1 MIETENQDNLDSLL
15 ENYGKQKEINTA
27 VDWEKVHKRIT
38 HFERRRICF
47 NFIRNTAA
55 IILPLFL
62 TYQYVIE
69 PMLSGKRTKEDLIT
83 ICSAPGLVTKT
94 ILPDGSEVWLNA
106 QSTLTYPREFHQKER
121 TVMLTGE
128 AYFNV
133 SSDKRHRFNVRIPQK
148 MVVSA
153 YGTKFNVN
161 AYATDRNYEVTLAE
175 GHVEVSSDM
184 GIQARKALVADE
196 KAVLNASTGGID
208 VAVADTYVET
218 AWKEGKMVFRRE
230 KLDKITEKLSR
241 KFGVTI
247 RLEGDKLKEYEY
259 TATFTDETLDD
270 ILDLLTRSAPITYRI
285 TKQKQ
290 LEDKTFTQREIIIQ
304 TM

>member
-1 MIETENQDNLDSLL
+1 
-15 ENYGKQKEINTA
+15 
-27 VDWEKVHKRIT
+27 
-38 HFERRRICF
+38 
-47 NFIRNTAA
+47 
-55 IILPLFL
+55 
-62 TYQYVIE
+62 
-69 PMLSGKRTKEDLIT
+69 
-83 ICSAPGLVTKT
+83 
-94 ILPDGSEVWLNA
+94 
-106 QSTLTYPREFHQKER
+106 
-121 TVMLTGE
+121 
-128 AYFNV
+128 
-133 SSDKRHRFNVRIPQK
+133 
-148 MVVSA
+148 
-153 YGTKFNVN
+153 
-161 AYATDRNYEVTLAE
+161 
-175 GHVEVSSDM
+175 M

-196 KAVLNASTGGID
+196 KAVLNASTGDID

-290 LEDKTFTQREIIIQ
+290 REDKTFTQREIIIQ